1 MPTLPSQPECNF
13 DSKTLLKT
21 LPHQPGVYRMVG
33 SSEQILYIGKA
44 NDLKNRVASYFRGNS
59 TNSRI
64 WSMVKQVCAVRVTL
78 TATETEALL
87 LESNLIKKHQP
98 RYNILLRDD
107 KGYPY
112 LYLSTEQPF
121 PRICLHRGG
130 RKKKGQYFGPYPSA
144 GAVRETLYLLQKIFK
159 VRQCEDSYYANR
171 SRPCLHHQIK
181 RCTAPCTGEVTKE
194 VYQQQVKQTVQFLQ
208 GKNKQLIND
217 LVRQM
222 DDLSA
227 KLKFEQAAEVRDQ
240 IQNLRQVTQ
249 QQHIIGGKGNM
260 DIMAIQFSS
269 GVASIQVHT
278 IRDGHNLG
286 NRNYF
291 PKIPKTLHT
300 KGEILASFIALYYVN
315 KEVPSE
321 ILLNYQPDQTELLVD
336 MLRLKSENQVRLSYR
351 LRGDRARRVAI
362 ASKNAQHALT
372 IHLLSKAGM
381 EQRLSALQE
390 VLGLECSPSRM
401 ECFDISHTQGEATV
415 ASCVVFGVEGANKAE
430 YRRYNIEG
438 ITAGDD
444 YAAMRQAIYR
454 RFAKVIETNAKL
466 KLPDILFIDGGKGQ
480 VLQATKVLTEL
491 QITDVDIVGIVKGEG
506 RKAAFDNLIINNRR
520 IVLPAHSG
528 ALHLAQQIRDEAHRF
543 AITGHRQKRQKA
555 RTTSALEQIAG
566 LGVKRRQ
573 CLLKQFGG
581 IRAVSR
587 ASVDEMEKVSGIS
600 RKLAQKIYDMFNE
613 KD

>member
-1 MPTLPSQPECNF
+1 VPILPPQPECNF
-13 DSKTLLKT
+13 DSKALLKT

-44 NDLKNRVASYFRGNS
+44 KDLKNRVASYFRGSS

-64 WSMVKQVCAVRVTL
+64 WSMVKQVCEVRVTL
-78 TATETEALL
+78 TATEAEALL

-112 LYLSTEQPF
+112 LHLSTQQPF

-130 RKKKGQYFGPYPSA
+130 RKKQGQYFGPYPSA

-171 SRPCLHHQIK
+171 SRPCLQYQIK
-181 RCTAPCTGEVTKE
+181 RCTAPCTGEVTE
-194 VYQQQVKQTVQFLQ
+194 DIYQQQVKQTVQFLQ
-208 GKNKQLIND
+208 GKNQQLIND
-217 LVRQM
+217 LVLQM
-222 DDLSA
+222 DDLSTQ
-227 KLKFEQAAEVRDQ
+227 LKFEQAAEVRDK
-240 IQNLRQVTQ
+240 IQSLRQVTQ

-260 DIMAIQFSS
+260 DIMAIQFASE
-269 GVASIQVHT
+269 VASIQVHT

-291 PKIPKTLHT
+291 PKVPKILHT
-300 KGEILASFIALYYVN
+300 KGDILASFIAQYYVN
-315 KEVPSE
+315 KEIPSE
-321 ILLNYQPDQTELLVD
+321 ILLNYQPDQAELLVD

-372 IHLLSKAGM
+372 IHLLSKTGM
-381 EQRLSALQE
+381 QQRLSALQE
-390 VLGLECSPSRM
+390 VLGLAYSPTRM

-415 ASCVVFGVEGANKAE
+415 ASCVVFGEEGANKAE

-444 YAAMRQAIYR
+444 YAAMRQVIYR

-466 KLPDILFIDGGKGQ
+466 PDILFIDGGKGQ
-480 VLQATKVLTEL
+480 VSQATKMLAEL
-491 QITDVDIVGIVKGEG
+491 QIANVDIVGIVKGEG
-506 RKAAFDNLIINNRR
+506 RKAAFDNLIIDNRR

-555 RTTSALEQIAG
+555 RTTSALEQITG
-566 LGVKRRQ
+566 LGPKRRQ

-600 RKLAQKIYDMFNE
+600 RKLAQKVYDMFNV

>member
-1 MPTLPSQPECNF
+1 VPTLPSQPECKF
-13 DSKTLLKT
+13 DHKTLLKT

-33 SSEQILYIGKA
+33 RSEQILYIGKA
-44 NDLKNRVASYFRGNS
+44 KDLKNRVTSYFRDNL

-64 WSMVKQVCAVRVTL
+64 WAMVKQICEVRVTL
-78 TATETEALL
+78 TSTEAEALL

-112 LYLSTEQPF
+112 LYLSTQQSF

-130 RKKKGQYFGPYPSA
+130 RKKQGQYFGPYPSA

-171 SRPCLHHQIK
+171 SRPCLQYQIK
-181 RCTAPCTGEVTKE
+181 RCTAPCTREVTE
-194 VYQQQVKQTVQFLQ
+194 DAYQQQVKQTVQFLQ

-217 LVRQM
+217 LVHQM
-222 DDLSA
+222 DSFAA
-227 KLKFEQAAEVRDQ
+227 KLDFEQAAEVRDQ
-240 IQNLRQVTQ
+240 IESLRQVTQ
-249 QQHIIGGKGNM
+249 RQHIIGGKGNM

-269 GVASIQVHT
+269 DVASIQVHT

-291 PKIPKTLHT
+291 PKVPKTIDT
-300 KGEILASFIALYYVN
+300 KGNILASFIAQYYLN
-315 KEVPSE
+315 KEIPSE
-321 ILLNYQPDQTELLVD
+321 VLLSHPPDQAELLVD

-372 IHLLSKAGM
+372 IHLLSKVGM
-381 EQRLSALQE
+381 QQRLHALQE
-390 VLGLECSPSRM
+390 VLGLSHSPTRM
-401 ECFDISHTQGEATV
+401 ECFDISHMQGEATV

-430 YRRYNIEG
+430 YRRYNITG
-438 ITAGDD
+438 ITLGDD
-444 YAAMRQAIYR
+444 YAAMRQAIHK
-454 RFAKVIETNAKL
+454 RFAKVTATNA

-480 VLQATKVLTEL
+480 VSQATKILVEL
-491 QITDVDIVGIVKGEG
+491 QVTNVHIVGIVKGEG
-506 RKAAFDNLIINNRR
+506 RKAAFDNLIIDNRR
-520 IVLPAHSG
+520 VVLPAHAS

-555 RTTSALEQIAG
+555 RTTSVLEQIAG
-566 LGVKRRQ
+566 LGPKRRQ

-581 IRAVSR
+581 MRAISR

-600 RKLAQKIYDMFNE
+600 RKLAQKVYDTFNI

>member
-1 MPTLPSQPECNF
+1 VPILPPQPECNF
-13 DSKTLLKT
+13 DSKALLKT

-44 NDLKNRVASYFRGNS
+44 KDLKNRVTSYFRGSS

-64 WSMVKQVCAVRVTL
+64 WSMVKQVCEVRVTL
-78 TATETEALL
+78 TATEAEALL

-112 LYLSTEQPF
+112 LHLSTQQPF

-130 RKKKGQYFGPYPSA
+130 RRKQGQYFGPYPSA

-171 SRPCLHHQIK
+171 SRPCLQYQIK
-181 RCTAPCTGEVTKE
+181 RCTAPCTGEVTE
-194 VYQQQVKQTVQFLQ
+194 DIYQQQVKQTVQFLQ
-208 GKNKQLIND
+208 GKNQQLIND
-217 LVRQM
+217 LVLQM
-222 DDLSA
+222 DDLST
-227 KLKFEQAAEVRDQ
+227 KLKFEQAAEVRDK
-240 IQNLRQVTQ
+240 IQSLRQVTQ
-249 QQHIIGGKGNM
+249 QQHIIGGKGKM
-260 DIMAIQFSS
+260 DIMAIQFASE
-269 GVASIQVHT
+269 VASIQVHT

-291 PKIPKTLHT
+291 PKVPKILHT
-300 KGEILASFIALYYVN
+300 KGDILASFIAQYYVN
-315 KEVPSE
+315 KEIPSE
-321 ILLNYQPDQTELLVD
+321 ILLNYQPDQAELLVD

-372 IHLLSKAGM
+372 IHLLSKTGM
-381 EQRLSALQE
+381 QQRLSALQE
-390 VLGLECSPSRM
+390 VLGLAYSPTRM

-415 ASCVVFGVEGANKAE
+415 ASCVVFGEEGANKAE

-444 YAAMRQAIYR
+444 YAAMRQVIYR

-466 KLPDILFIDGGKGQ
+466 PDILFIDGGKGQ
-480 VLQATKVLTEL
+480 VSQATKMLAEL
-491 QITDVDIVGIVKGEG
+491 QITNVDIVGIVKGEG
-506 RKAAFDNLIINNRR
+506 RKAAFDNLIIDNRR

-555 RTTSALEQIAG
+555 RTTSALEQITG
-566 LGVKRRQ
+566 LGPKRRQ

-600 RKLAQKIYDMFNE
+600 RKLAQKVYDMFNV